1 MDPLNRQS
9 YTGPQRPKRQKN
21 SRLFLLLMI
30 ALVAFVGS
38 RGFGPAMLVLPALVM
53 MPWMF
58 GESIVSVMALVVIT
72 LVMGAEG
79 MIFWLILNGGMML
92 WMGMTMRRGQKNTVV
107 YWGGVVLALVGLV
120 LLLVLANGGLEL
132 DMKQIMTDVLALQKE
147 NMETAGL
154 SQQDIALTMDV
165 LQAGAR
171 TMMVYMPTVLI
182 LYGLL
187 MPYLIQHMAGRVVK
201 SGNRMMTYSRPFV
214 LFRLPPSLPWG
225 VVLIFVAM
233 LFLHNTMGDAAN
245 AVIYNL
251 VAIFS
256 AIFLL
261 NGMAVFQFYLAK
273 RDMRRG
279 LRIFLGILTVI
290 IPITGGILLIVGV
303 VDAWFNL
310 RKI

>member
-9 YTGPQRPKRQKN
+9 YTGLQRPKRQKN

-30 ALVAFVGS
+30 ALVVFVGS

-120 LLLVLANGGLEL
+120 LLLVLANGGLDL
-132 DMKQIMTDVLALQKE
+132 DMQQIMTDVLALQKE

-187 MPYLIQHMAGRVVK
+187 MPYLIQQMAGRVVK
-201 SGNRMMTYSRPFV
+201 SGNRMMTYSRPFI
-214 LFRLPPSLPWG
+214 LFRLPSSLPWG

-233 LFLHNTMGDAAN
+233 LFLRNTMGDAAN

-279 LRIFLGILTVI
+279 LRIFLGLLTVI